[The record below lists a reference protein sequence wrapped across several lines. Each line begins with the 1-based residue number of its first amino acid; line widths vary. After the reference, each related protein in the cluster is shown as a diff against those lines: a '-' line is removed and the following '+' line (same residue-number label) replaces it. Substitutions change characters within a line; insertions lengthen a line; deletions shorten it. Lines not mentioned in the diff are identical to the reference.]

1 MSTDAPRIG
10 LTGATGVLGR
20 SVQQWW
26 PSAVWAPFTGDI
38 RDATAVQ
45 RWLDGA
51 GALDAVLH
59 FAAIV
64 PVAKVESDPHEAFD
78 VNVRG
83 TWNLMIALRDRNLW
97 TFFASSSHV
106 NAPTSLYGITKAL
119 AEHAATALRPVC
131 VARIFS
137 FSAVSQKETYL
148 LPSLARRIR
157 AAEPNSTLEV
167 RGGHNVR
174 DFLTTRAIVTAIRL
188 LYERRWTGI
197 VDIGSGQG
205 ITVLDLARRLAG
217 RMNRGDLEI
226 ITRDDER
233 TSLVAD
239 LAALHSL
246 GWRESNVLDDLL
258 SEIADS
264 VT

>member
-1 MSTDAPRIG
+1 MSSDAPRIG

-20 SVQQWW
+20 GVQQWW
-26 PSAVWAPFTGDI
+26 PSAECRPFTGDI
-38 RDATAVQ
+38 RDAAAVRQ
-45 RWLDGA
+45 WLDEA
-51 GALDAVLH
+51 GPLDAVLH

-64 PVAKVESDPHEAFD
+64 PVAKVESDPHAAFD

-83 TWNLMIALRDRNLW
+83 TWNLMIALRDRDPW
-97 TFFASSSHV
+97 TFCASSSHV
-106 NAPTSLYGITKAL
+106 YAPTSLYGITKML
-119 AEHAATALRPVC
+119 AERTATALRPVC
-131 VARIFS
+131 VGRIFS
-137 FSAVSQKETYL
+137 FSASSQDETYL

-157 AAEPNSTLEV
+157 AAERNSTLEV

-174 DFLTTRAIVTAIRL
+174 DFLTTRAIVSAIRV
-188 LYERRWTGI
+188 LYERRWTGT

-205 ITVLDLARRLAG
+205 ITVLDVARRLAA
-217 RMNRGDLEI
+217 RMNREDLEI

-239 LAALHSL
+239 RSALRAL
-246 GWRESNVLDDLL
+246 GWSEGDVLDDLL
-258 SEIADS
+258 KEIADS